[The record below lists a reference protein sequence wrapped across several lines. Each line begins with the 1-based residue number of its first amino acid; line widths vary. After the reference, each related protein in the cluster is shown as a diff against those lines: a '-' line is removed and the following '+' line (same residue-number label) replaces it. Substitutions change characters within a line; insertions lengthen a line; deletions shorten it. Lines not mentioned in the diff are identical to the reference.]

1 MPDLSERVILIT
13 GAAGTLGQAAAAAC
27 RAAGAEVVLLDR
39 DESRAQ
45 QAAADIDANHCT
57 GCGVDLTDP
66 DAVEGVIGR
75 IVGEFGRIDGLAN
88 VAGGFRMGPPL
99 HETSDADWDFMLDL
113 NLRTV
118 FNTCRAVIPRML
130 AGAHGRIV
138 NIAARAA
145 DAPKARM
152 APYNISKA
160 GVITLTESLAA
171 EHRDDGITVNCILPG
186 TIDTPANR
194 ADMPDADQTYSSIAA
209 RHEVI
214 GIARVWL
221 LERETAANR
230 EQACA

>member
-1 MPDLSERVILIT
+1 
-13 GAAGTLGQAAAAAC
+13 
-27 RAAGAEVVLLDR
+27 
-39 DESRAQ
+39 
-45 QAAADIDANHCT
+45 
-57 GCGVDLTDP
+57 
-66 DAVEGVIGR
+66 
-75 IVGEFGRIDGLAN
+75 
-88 VAGGFRMGPPL
+88 MGPPL

-194 ADMPDADQTYSSIAA
+194 ADMPDADHARWVAPADLASVIAFLLSDAA
-209 RHEVI
+209 RAI
-214 GIARVWL
+214 NG
-221 LERETAANR
+221 AAIPVYGR
-230 EQACA
+230 S